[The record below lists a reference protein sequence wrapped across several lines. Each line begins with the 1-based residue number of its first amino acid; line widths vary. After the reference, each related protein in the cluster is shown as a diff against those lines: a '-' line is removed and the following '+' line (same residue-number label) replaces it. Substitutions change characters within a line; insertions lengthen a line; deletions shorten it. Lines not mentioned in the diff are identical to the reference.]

1 MTQNKPWIVIN
12 SGKTPI
18 VKGEIGKFGGEK
30 PHISFW
36 IDENKDIR
44 VAIWDN
50 GDGTA
55 HFQVTSKNDLLS
67 TPNVIDKREDQIDVI
82 PMPDP
87 KPNKVDFDDDL
98 PF

>member
-1 MTQNKPWIVIN
+1 MQNSNKPWLVIN

-18 VKGEIGKFGGEK
+18 TKGVTGKFGGEK

-36 IDENKDIR
+36 IDEKEDIR
-44 VAIWDN
+44 VALWDN

-55 HFQVTSKNDLLS
+55 HFQVTRKNELLT
-67 TPNVIDKREDQIDVI
+67 TPKVLESREDALPGGNQSHTNHVE
-82 PMPDP
+82 
-87 KPNKVDFDDDL
+87 DDDL

>member
-1 MTQNKPWIVIN
+1 MNQTKPWIVIN
-12 SGKTPI
+12 NGKTPI
-18 VKGEIGKFGGEK
+18 TKGVIGKFGGEK

-36 IDENKDIR
+36 IDEKKDIR

-55 HFQVTSKNDLLS
+55 HFQVTQKNDLLT
-67 TPNVIDKREDQIDVI
+67 TPKAIEKREDQVDDI
-82 PMPDP
+82 PLPS
-87 KPNKVDFDDDL
+87 VQIQVEDDDL